1 MLGESAIVEW
11 DESKVGLCLSLRVGK
26 EESRKKMTRW
36 SARNSL
42 FTARF
47 ILYIDNGN
55 LEVNESQGDAV
66 KLERMTVRLI
76 FDIVVES

>member
-1 MLGESAIVEW
+1 
-11 DESKVGLCLSLRVGK
+11 
-26 EESRKKMTRW
+26 MTRW